1 MATALRDRGPC
12 MIPVQPNRSLPIR
25 PAPSVPTR
33 FFRKDYSSSFV
44 LPKSSSADI
53 EEIESVKSI
62 GTLLNE
68 ELHKEGNINCDE
80 QIASKDYVSSMN
92 YVVPQ
97 ISSVGS
103 LSMITRRNNNMEHV
117 EKDNVKENRK
127 KKRSQAGNSSQGR
140 EDNAESSIKEFL
152 TNFCGSNPAE
162 GIQNLCTDK
171 CIKATSTTK
180 EDSGNKVPPLRLK
193 KVVHTGNNGD

>member
-1 MATALRDRGPC
+1 

-53 EEIESVKSI
+53 EEIESVKPI

-68 ELHKEGNINCDE
+68 ELHKEGNINCE
-80 QIASKDYVSSMN
+80 ERIASKDYVSSMN

-103 LSMITRRNNNMEHV
+103 LSMITRRNNNDMEH

-127 KKRSQAGNSSQGR
+127 KKRGNSSQGR
-140 EDNAESSIKEFL
+140 EDNVESSIKEFL
-152 TNFCGSNPAE
+152 TNFCGSNAAE

-171 CIKATSTTK
+171 CVKATSTTK
-180 EDSGNKVPPLRLK
+180 ENSGNKVPPLRLK
-193 KVVHTGNNGD
+193 KVVHTGNITVIDND

>member
-1 MATALRDRGPC
+1 

-44 LPKSSSADI
+44 LPKSSADI
-53 EEIESVKSI
+53 EEIESVKPI

-68 ELHKEGNINCDE
+68 ELHKEGNINCE
-80 QIASKDYVSSMN
+80 ERIASKDYVSSMN

-103 LSMITRRNNNMEHV
+103 LSITRRNNNDMEH

-127 KKRSQAGNSSQGR
+127 KKRSQGGNSSQGG
-140 EDNAESSIKEFL
+140 EDNVESSIKEFL
-152 TNFCGSNPAE
+152 TNFCGSNAAE

-171 CIKATSTTK
+171 CVKATSTTK
-180 EDSGNKVPPLRLK
+180 ENSGNKVPPLRLK
-193 KVVHTGNNGD
+193 KVVHTGNITVIDND

>member
-1 MATALRDRGPC
+1 

-53 EEIESVKSI
+53 EEIESVKPI

-68 ELHKEGNINCDE
+68 ELHKEGNINCE
-80 QIASKDYVSSMN
+80 ERIASKDYVSSMN

-103 LSMITRRNNNMEHV
+103 LSMITRRNNDMEH
-117 EKDNVKENRK
+117 EKNNVKENRK
-127 KKRSQAGNSSQGR
+127 KKRSQGGNSSQGG
-140 EDNAESSIKEFL
+140 EDNVESSIKEFL
-152 TNFCGSNPAE
+152 TNFCGSNAAE

-171 CIKATSTTK
+171 CVKATSTTK
-180 EDSGNKVPPLRLK
+180 ENSGNKVPPLRLK
-193 KVVHTGNNGD
+193 KVVHTGNITVIDND

>member
-1 MATALRDRGPC
+1 

-25 PAPSVPTR
+25 PAPSMPTR

-53 EEIESVKSI
+53 EEIESVKPI

-68 ELHKEGNINCDE
+68 ELHKEENINCE
-80 QIASKDYVSSMN
+80 ERIASKDYVSSMN

-103 LSMITRRNNNMEHV
+103 LSMITRRNNNDMEH

-127 KKRSQAGNSSQGR
+127 KKRLQGGNSSQGG
-140 EDNAESSIKEFL
+140 EDNVESSIKEFL
-152 TNFCGSNPAE
+152 TNFCGSNAAE

-171 CIKATSTTK
+171 CVKATSTTK
-180 EDSGNKVPPLRLK
+180 ENSGNKVPPLRLK
-193 KVVHTGNNGD
+193 KVVHTGNITVIDND

>member
-1 MATALRDRGPC
+1 

-25 PAPSVPTR
+25 PAPSMPTR

-53 EEIESVKSI
+53 EEIESVKPI

-68 ELHKEGNINCDE
+68 ELHKEENINCE
-80 QIASKDYVSSMN
+80 ERIASKDYVSSMN

-103 LSMITRRNNNMEHV
+103 LNMITRRNNNDMEH

-127 KKRSQAGNSSQGR
+127 KKRLQGGNSSQGG
-140 EDNAESSIKEFL
+140 EDNVESSIKEFL
-152 TNFCGSNPAE
+152 TNFCGSNAAE

-171 CIKATSTTK
+171 CVKATSTTK
-180 EDSGNKVPPLRLK
+180 ENSGNKVPPLRLK
-193 KVVHTGNNGD
+193 KVVHTGNITVIDND